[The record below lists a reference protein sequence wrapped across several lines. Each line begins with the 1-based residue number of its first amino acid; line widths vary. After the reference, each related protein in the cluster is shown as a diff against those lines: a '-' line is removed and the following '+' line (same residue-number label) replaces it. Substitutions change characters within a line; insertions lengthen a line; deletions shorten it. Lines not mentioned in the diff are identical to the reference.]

1 MRQLEQPAPDRVPRL
16 TPLRL
21 TLLTVA
27 SLIAPVVEATQEL
40 RRGNLDLLV
49 IIAASV
55 VLFGLVVLRMAGLVR
70 QQERSVAR
78 ERTLSAAGASL
89 VAATGRDGDLPRR
102 PEGRARALRRR
113 QPPRGCAWSR
123 TAS

>member
-1 MRQLEQPAPDRVPRL
+1 M
-16 TPLRL
+16 
-21 TLLTVA
+21 A

-89 VAATGRDGDLPRR
+89 VAATGR
-102 PEGRARALRRR
+102 ARSTA
-113 QPPRGCAWSR
+113 PP
-123 TAS
+123 